1 LAYEIWTNRSAETF
15 SLGQAIGEVLE
26 PGDIICLYGDLG
38 TGKTVLTQGIGHGLG
53 VKELIDS
60 PTFTLINQ
68 YLGRI
73 ILYHLDL
80 YRLEDSRELEQLGWE
95 EFLYGDGASVVEWAE
110 KLENQLPANY
120 LKISLEKVWPE
131 TGEARRIRLEGI
143 GEMGNELLQ
152 RILVNQKG

>member
-1 LAYEIWTNRSAETF
+1 
-15 SLGQAIGEVLE
+15 LGQAIGEVLE

-38 TGKTVLTQGIGHGLG
+38 TGKTVLTQGIGRGLG

-68 YLGRI
+68 YSGRI
-73 ILYHLDL
+73 NLYHLDL

-120 LKISLEKVWPE
+120 LKISLEKVLPE
-131 TGEARRIRLEGI
+131 TQETRRIRLEGI
-143 GEMGNELLQ
+143 GEMGNKLLQ

>member
-1 LAYEIWTNRSAETF
+1 LAYEIWTKRSAETF

-38 TGKTVLTQGIGHGLG
+38 TGKTVLTQGIGRGLG

-80 YRLEDSRELEQLGWE
+80 YRLEDSWELEQLGWE

-120 LKISLEKVWPE
+120 LKISLEKVWPGTE
-131 TGEARRIRLEGI
+131 EARRIRLEGI
-143 GEMGNELLQ
+143 GEMGNKLLQ